1 MSLEKSRGF
10 PRMIILNK
18 KIIKIRECRVI
29 AEFDE
34 INNCTQF
41 V

>member
-1 MSLEKSRGF
+1 MSFGKFRGF

-29 AEFDE
+29 SEFDE
-34 INNCTQF
+34 INNFTQF